1 MRGASPA
8 GRSTSGHDIAVL
20 TYVCST
26 CFLGRFWGFFFP
38 IVVQVW
44 CFVFRLERATEAV
57 AGGNSPFLSPIP
69 SANSLHGLTNPGGSH
84 PAVPEGPAG
93 LPLGLPEGRGS
104 RDPLGALQGGSVQL
118 CGACRRLHGA
128 IRPWGRA
135 GQGCVT
141 GRGAGKGLPGGQAAA
156 DGVSSVP
163 RGLYHL
169 SRSRG
174 RWDCDFSRLP
184 LGCRT
189 PRCSALGMFW
199 QLNRWGP
206 SLSGVEKHF
215 PCRGTARAAAG
226 EARGESKFLEGPVLS
241 EALLVPSD
249 FFPPAFLPLC
259 SQELERER
267 FTC

>member
-1 MRGASPA
+1 VRGVQEAARCDPA
-8 GRSTSGHDIAVL
+8 
-20 TYVCST
+20 
-26 CFLGRFWGFFFP
+26 
-38 IVVQVW
+38 
-44 CFVFRLERATEAV
+44 
-57 AGGNSPFLSPIP
+57 
-69 SANSLHGLTNPGGSH
+69 
-84 PAVPEGPAG
+84 AG
-93 LPLGLPEGRGS
+93 LL
-104 RDPLGALQGGSVQL
+104 
-118 CGACRRLHGA
+118 
-128 IRPWGRA
+128 WGRA

-156 DGVSSVP
+156 DGFSSVP

-249 FFPPAFLPLC
+249 FFPPAFLSLC

>member
-1 MRGASPA
+1 MLEATAHSFLPFLLQTHCTALQTLVGATLPCQRGLLGYCLACPREEAPGIQSVLCREAACSCAGRAGGCTVRSGRGA
-8 GRSTSGHDIAVL
+8 AV
-20 TYVCST
+20 
-26 CFLGRFWGFFFP
+26 G
-38 IVVQVW
+38 Q
-44 CFVFRLERATEAV
+44 
-57 AGGNSPFLSPIP
+57 
-69 SANSLHGLTNPGGSH
+69 
-84 PAVPEGPAG
+84 
-93 LPLGLPEGRGS
+93 
-104 RDPLGALQGGSVQL
+104 
-118 CGACRRLHGA
+118 
-128 IRPWGRA
+128 GRA

-189 PRCSALGMFW
+189 PRCSASGMFW
-199 QLNRWGP
+199 QLNQWGP

-226 EARGESKFLEGPVLS
+226 EARGESKFLEGPILS